1 MTLGVAEDA
10 VRAPDLVSTKVKMS
24 QLRLAGFTAVRVTS
38 NWQPGLVAPT
48 SGELGVLRNI
58 EAAARLSGVK
68 VYVSVYQPGSR
79 TTPLDAAAQGEFA
92 QYTAALA
99 AALPSFDDIIVG
111 NEPNLNRFWLPQFG
125 PDGSNASAPA
135 YLSLLART
143 YDALKAVDPRLRVW
157 GGALAP
163 RGSDRPEGIR
173 PTSSPTAFLQAM
185 GAAYRASGRTLPVMD
200 GLALHP
206 YPDNSSQS
214 PDFAHPRSTTIG
226 LADYGKL
233 VSLLGQ
239 AFDGTAQAGSA
250 LPILYDEFGIE
261 STVPD
266 GKRSLYTGTEP
277 TTTKPVDEYQQAAAY
292 DLGLRLAFCQPN
304 VAGVLLFHSHDEQA
318 LLSWQS
324 GVYYADGTPKASFWA
339 VRDALDRTRGGS
351 ITRCDGLALDVS
363 LTNVRFPGPLEF
375 QSGMRDTRFRCTLD
389 CAWELKATRTTTG
402 AVAATVRGF
411 GRYGRTLL
419 ASLSG
424 RRLGSAPVRLS
435 LTVTQAVNPGATAT
449 RESGELRP
457 A

>member
-10 VRAPDLVSTKVKMS
+10 VRAPDLVSTKIKMS

-38 NWQPGLVAPT
+38 NWRPGLVAPT

-92 QYTAALA
+92 QYAAALA

-173 PTSSPTAFLQAM
+173 PTSSPTAFIQAM
-185 GAAYRASGRTLPVMD
+185 GTAYRASGRTLPVMD

-214 PDFAHPRSTTIG
+214 PDFPHPRSTTIG

-233 VSLLGQ
+233 VTLLGQ
-239 AFDGTAQAGSA
+239 AFDGTAQPGSA

-261 STVPD
+261 SSVPD

-292 DLGLRLAFCQPN
+292 DVGLRLAFCQPN
-304 VAGVLLFHSHDEQA
+304 VAGVLLFHSQDEEA

-351 ITRCDGLALDVS
+351 VTRCDGLALDVS
-363 LTNVRFPGPLEF
+363 LTNVRFPGPREF

-402 AVAATVRGF
+402 AVAATVRGY
-411 GRYGRTLL
+411 GRYGRTLV
-419 ASLSG
+419 ASLQG
-424 RRLGSAPVRLS
+424 RRLGSAPLRLS
-435 LTVTQAVNPGATAT
+435 LAVTQAVNPGATAT